1 LTPFNLFIFGWY
13 TTAIITGNETTMDFL
28 TKLFSSAALPK
39 VLRLFVLNP
48 GVAFDKEMIVERTRV
63 HPDDATYEIGL
74 LSRCGLLRKKAF
86 IKEEDTKGV
95 TKSKKKRVT
104 GYVLDERSPY
114 IGSVR
119 EFLLGTT
126 IIPDADIARKI
137 SHIGKIKL
145 IVTAGVFLGE
155 WERRVDLL
163 IVGEHIE
170 EGKLN
175 KVVRELESYLGR
187 EIRYSTFGTADYR
200 YRRNLK
206 DRLLRDIFDF
216 PHTVILDRLG

>member
-1 LTPFNLFIFGWY
+1 
-13 TTAIITGNETTMDFL
+13 MDFL

-48 GVAFDKEMIVERTRV
+48 GMGFDKEMIVERTRV
-63 HPDDATYEIGL
+63 HPDDAMYEIGL
-74 LSRCGLLRKKAF
+74 LTRCGLIRKKTF
-86 IKEEDTKGV
+86 SKDESPKSPTKG
-95 TKSKKKRVT
+95 KKKRVN

-114 IGSVR
+114 IASVR

-126 IIPDADIARKI
+126 IIPDTELVSKI
-137 SHIGKIKL
+137 SHVGRIKL

-170 EGKLN
+170 EGKLGR
-175 KVVRELESYLGR
+175 VVRELESYLGR
-187 EIRYSTFGTADYR
+187 EIRYSTFATADYR

-206 DRLLRDIFDF
+206 DRLIRDIFDF
-216 PHTVILDRLG
+216 PHKVILDRIG